1 MHIWLSTSYCFR
13 IFSICFHS
21 MFHKLPLRSCS
32 HDETEMLTKC
42 WKRWKPGTN
51 ITNMKCMR
59 ETKQQPTNIG
69 NVSLAVGSGPWTE
82 LFIVSLRALEV
93 SLWFATLALPAMCS
107 RPLRIHQQH
116 GVRKN
121 SPQRRH
127 SSLAQLL
134 KAWSNSVV
142 ANGFEANCWKSE
154 DQTLRSLAQPQTIF
168 I

>member
-1 MHIWLSTSYCFR
+1 MLEAWHQHHQHEMHAR
-13 IFSICFHS
+13 
-21 MFHKLPLRSCS
+21 
-32 HDETEMLTKC
+32 
-42 WKRWKPGTN
+42 N
-51 ITNMKCMR
+51 
-59 ETKQQPTNIG
+59 KQHVADKHWQR
-69 NVSLAVGSGPWTE
+69 LAVGPGPWTE

-93 SLWFATLALPAMCS
+93 SLWFATLAPAMCN

-142 ANGFEANCWKSE
+142 ANGFEAN
-154 DQTLRSLAQPQTIF
+154 SLLEI
-168 I
+168 